1 MPQDGVQ
8 EIVRTAPRTR
18 AIRSHMNASFCG
30 QVALLL
36 AAVAA
41 ALWTNP
47 AEAQHR
53 APSALSAA
61 EWAPAVALNTSG
73 VPTAQVSF
81 ERILVGSALGT
92 IAGAAV
98 GTGLALLVYSA
109 TEQPDGAMF
118 GPLGEMVLIGL
129 PVTAAGAWVGTRIAS
144 GGVGNPGLTGL
155 GAVVG
160 VGLGVGLGVMLGDAT
175 GSEVVGVALALP
187 IAIALPALAEWVSQ

>member
-1 MPQDGVQ
+1 V
-8 EIVRTAPRTR
+8 
-18 AIRSHMNASFCG
+18 NASPV
-30 QVALLL
+30 QPVAFLLVL
-36 AAVAA
+36 VAA
-41 ALWTNP
+41 TLWGAP
-47 AEAQHR
+47 AEAQHH
-53 APSALSAA
+53 APSPLSAT
-61 EWAPAVALNTSG
+61 EWAPAVALSTSG

-109 TEQPDGAMF
+109 TERPDGAMF
-118 GPLGEMVLIGL
+118 GPLGELVLIGL